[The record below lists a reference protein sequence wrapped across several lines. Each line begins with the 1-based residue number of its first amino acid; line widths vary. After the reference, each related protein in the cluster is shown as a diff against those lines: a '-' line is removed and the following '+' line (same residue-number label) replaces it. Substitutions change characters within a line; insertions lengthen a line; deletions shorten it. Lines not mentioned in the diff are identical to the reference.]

1 MEGSWVQ
8 ARRGNRASTLR
19 ALEGR
24 ALRSSYLL
32 KLSLPSASSE
42 TSYTWESTQRVRKE
56 GSQIPKTLRSQ
67 KESKPSTAE

>member
-1 MEGSWVQ
+1 VEGSWVQ

-56 GSQIPKTLRSQ
+56 GSQIPKNVSLAKRKQ
-67 KESKPSTAE
+67 AFNR